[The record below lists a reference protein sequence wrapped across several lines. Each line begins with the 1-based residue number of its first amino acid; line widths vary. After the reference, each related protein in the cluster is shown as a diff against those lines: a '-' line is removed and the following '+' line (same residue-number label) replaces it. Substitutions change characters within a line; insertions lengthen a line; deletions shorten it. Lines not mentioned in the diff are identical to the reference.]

1 MNMPFLLRLPTA
13 WATSFALS
21 VMLAFALFVQPSV
34 ATAAKPKDA
43 QSDLSVNPGL
53 AERQLER
60 KKQEWRDI
68 KTEQKRVID
77 DFMKCVEAAKYLSD
91 VTNCERTEK
100 EESAKI
106 KRALKGL
113 ESGSSRK

>member
-13 WATSFALS
+13 WASSFVPS
-21 VMLAFALFVQPSV
+21 VVLAVAVLAQPLV

-113 ESGSSRK
+113 ESGSKK